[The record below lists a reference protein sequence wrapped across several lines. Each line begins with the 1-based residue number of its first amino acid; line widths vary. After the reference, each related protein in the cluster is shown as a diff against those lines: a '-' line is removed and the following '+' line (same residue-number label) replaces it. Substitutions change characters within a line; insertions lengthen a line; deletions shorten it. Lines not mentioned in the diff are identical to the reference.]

1 MGSIYNIT
9 NELKQIYDKLEC
21 GEGIDTE
28 TGEIKPEIVNT
39 LALTQQ
45 NLQTKAVDYGYVIKS
60 FDDEIDIYDRE
71 IKRLQERK
79 EYLKNTQNRL
89 KQTLSNA
96 MQEFNIV
103 EIKGET
109 LRLSFRESESVEIT
123 DESLLD
129 EQYKRVKV
137 EPDKTAIKKALKNGE
152 DVQGARLVKN
162 QNLQIK

>member
-9 NELKQIYDKLEC
+9 TELKQIYDKLEC
-21 GEGIDTE
+21 GEGIDLE
-28 TGEIKPEIVNT
+28 TGEIKPEIANE

-45 NLQTKAVDYGYVIKS
+45 NLQTKALDYGYVIKS

-79 EYLKNTQNRL
+79 EYLKNTQSRL

-96 MQEFNIV
+96 MQDFGIV

-109 LRLSFRESESVEIT
+109 LRLSFRESESVEVI
-123 DESLLD
+123 DEDLLTIKFK
-129 EQYKRVKV
+129 QLKFV
-137 EPDKTAIKKALKNGE
+137 PDKIAIKKALKNGE